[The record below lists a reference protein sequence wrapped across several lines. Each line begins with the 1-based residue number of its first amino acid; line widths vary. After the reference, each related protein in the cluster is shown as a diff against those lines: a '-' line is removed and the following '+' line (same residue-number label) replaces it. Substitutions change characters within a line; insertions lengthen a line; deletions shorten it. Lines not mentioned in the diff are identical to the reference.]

1 MRWGPGHRRRARGP
15 IGVRVTSS
23 ELLSEGMSAV
33 PSDRSRLSS
42 MPPELTRQRQA
53 ISTLLEFC
61 EESSL
66 VTSLSV
72 GCSIGRNAADALSDI
87 DAAIGVRAPR
97 GAAGAEQVREVESS
111 TVELLPRLG
120 RCVDVLRQETASDD
134 FFILRVFAQ
143 FEDRLQ
149 LDLAVVAEA
158 EVRRGEAA
166 PDFVALYWSGDRP
179 ASTSFPSAREVSSTQ
194 VQDWAFLGWRALL
207 DANKYLQRGSLWEAH
222 HRLHEA
228 RERIWMLWATGH
240 GATYPWHGLSQVL
253 DHDPDL
259 LPPGIEATVAG
270 LDSDDLRRAV
280 VATAGVLDHASTV
293 AARKCGTHLHTGIAE
308 YTRRTVTPG

>member
-1 MRWGPGHRRRARGP
+1 
-15 IGVRVTSS
+15 
-23 ELLSEGMSAV
+23 
-33 PSDRSRLSS
+33 
-42 MPPELTRQRQA
+42 MPPELARQRQA

-72 GCSIGRNAADALSDI
+72 GCSIGRNAADALSDV

-97 GAAGAEQVREVESS
+97 GAAGAEQVRDVERS

-120 RCVDVLRQETASDD
+120 ARIDVLRQETASDD
-134 FFILRVFAQ
+134 LFIRRVFAQ

-158 EVRRGEAA
+158 EVRRGDAA
-166 PDFVALYWSGDRP
+166 PDFVALYWSSDRP
-179 ASTSFPSAREVSSTQ
+179 PSASFPSAREVSGKQ

-207 DANKYLQRGSLWEAH
+207 DADKYLQRGSLWEAH

-228 RERIWMLWATGH
+228 RERIWMLWATAH

-293 AARKCGTHLHTGIAE
+293 AARKCGTQLHAEIAE
-308 YTRRTVTPG
+308 FTLRTVTPR

>member
-1 MRWGPGHRRRARGP
+1 MPSARP
-15 IGVRVTSS
+15 WI
-23 ELLSEGMSAV
+23 SAL
-33 PSDRSRLSS
+33 PAKLG
-42 MPPELTRQRQA
+42 RQRQA
-53 ISTLLEFC
+53 ILTLLEFC
-61 EESSL
+61 EASSL

-72 GCSIGRNAADALSDI
+72 GCSIGRGVADALSDV

-97 GAAGAEQVREVESS
+97 GAPGAEELRQVENS
-111 TVELLPRLG
+111 TIELLPRIG
-120 RCVDVLRQETASDD
+120 AVVDVLRQESAGPD
-134 FFILRVFAQ
+134 FVIRRIFAQ

-158 EVRRGEAA
+158 EVRRGDAA
-166 PDFVALYWSGDRP
+166 PDFVPLYQSGTDPAATNGASAWAVSDKQIEEWS
-179 ASTSFPSAREVSSTQ
+179 
-194 VQDWAFLGWRALL
+194 FLGWRALL
-207 DANKYLQRGSLWEAH
+207 DSDKYLQRGSVWEAH

-228 RERIWMLWATGH
+228 RERIWMLWAAAN

-270 LDSDDLRRAV
+270 LDREDLRRAV

-293 AARKCGTHLHTGIAE
+293 AARTCGTRLHTGIAE
-308 YTRRTVTPG
+308 YTRRVVAMAEHS

>member
-1 MRWGPGHRRRARGP
+1 MTTSSSCASSPSSRIGCSWIWPWWQKQRCVAGRPHRTSWHCTG
-15 IGVRVTSS
+15 RVTD
-23 ELLSEGMSAV
+23 LL
-33 PSDRSRLSS
+33 
-42 MPPELTRQRQA
+42 
-53 ISTLLEFC
+53 
-61 EESSL
+61 
-66 VTSLSV
+66 
-72 GCSIGRNAADALSDI
+72 
-87 DAAIGVRAPR
+87 
-97 GAAGAEQVREVESS
+97 
-111 TVELLPRLG
+111 
-120 RCVDVLRQETASDD
+120 
-134 FFILRVFAQ
+134 
-143 FEDRLQ
+143 
-149 LDLAVVAEA
+149 
-158 EVRRGEAA
+158 RR
-166 PDFVALYWSGDRP
+166 
-179 ASTSFPSAREVSSTQ
+179 SFPSAREVSSTQ

-207 DANKYLQRGSLWEAH
+207 DADKYLQRGSLWEAH

-280 VATAGVLDHASTV
+280 VAAAGALDHASRV